1 LNAVSDV
8 VSTGNLEVIMHLFLH
23 VSPVI

>member
-1 LNAVSDV
+1 VSDV

-23 VSPVI
+23 VSPVIWLC